1 MSTWMI
7 VEDEPDLYDML
18 LLMTEALAHEGV
30 AFLNGEEAVS
40 WIDDMDTDRIT
51 HSRPEFALI
60 DVRLPGDIQGDEV
73 AYQLRKSNSLRNI
86 PIILMT
92 AYRLSPEDER
102 EMMRN
107 SGANLLIHKPLPNPQ
122 ELQALFRELSAEPV
136 RQPEPAQKSASKSAP
151 ARGSLRR
158 RKRA

>member
-30 AFLNGEEAVS
+30 AFLNGEEAIS
-40 WIDDMDTDRIT
+40 WIDDMDTSRIT
-51 HSRPEFALI
+51 QSRPEFALI

-73 AYQLRKSNSLRNI
+73 AHQLRASNMLRNI

-92 AYRLSPEDER
+92 AYRLSPDEER
-102 EMMRN
+102 EMMGY
-107 SGANLLIHKPLPNPQ
+107 SGANLLIYKPLPNPQ
-122 ELQALFRELSAEPV
+122 ELQALFRELSETALQHAET
-136 RQPEPAQKSASKSAP
+136 AQASAGKSA